1 MKILQIDLKRFLS
14 HYDTSLVFKDDSPYL
29 FVGKN
34 GSGKSSAVKDS
45 ITWALFGESRARGA
59 GDDLIYNA
67 EKTVQVGVVFE
78 VNSQTYRV
86 LRERERGKK
95 TSIQLFKLENSVY
108 KEISNVTASKTQEDI
123 EKILGFNYHLFAVSA
138 CLEQNT
144 RLNFSE
150 LTPKECRDTIMQI
163 LDIDKYNT
171 YEKIVRDRITALERE
186 GSAIIEK
193 VTANKERIKKYGQAE
208 SQIKELNEQ
217 KIGLEVARLVKEE
230 RVNKEKDEITGK
242 IKTLEETINKN
253 QNRVEELRA
262 IYKGKEQESLEIA
275 QIISAAGAETGKLQQ
290 KILKI
295 KKLGNKCPTCELEIA
310 HDHIG
315 AILADATK
323 ELRQQ
328 EAIQAE
334 SNPKFA
340 EIRASIGKIE
350 EEGKALRTIENQAE
364 LKELNKKLIA
374 LTENIEANSYTKSIN
389 KIENEIAELTQQ
401 ATIKNDFDK
410 EIEEDTKKVIAINEL
425 LTQNTIL
432 QQAFGK
438 TGIPAMIISNV
449 TTELEFSINA
459 MLRELTNKNIS
470 VKVSTEKN
478 LKTSNELSDTLEII
492 IRDGILERPYSMYSG
507 GEKYRID
514 MAIRLALSKILA
526 RRNNFMLDTLIIDE
540 PSGLDKEGLASFKDT
555 IIKISKEFKRIFVVS
570 HLTELVEDAQGKF
583 KVVEVHANNGVSTVK
598 IT

>member
-67 EKTVQVGVVFE
+67 EKIVQVGVVFE
-78 VNSQTYRV
+78 VNEQTYRV

-95 TSIQLFKLENSVY
+95 TTIQLFKLDNSVY

-171 YEKIVRDRITALERE
+171 YEKIVRDRITTLDRE
-186 GSAIIEK
+186 ASAIEARIIDSQD
-193 VTANKERIKKYGQAE
+193 RIKKYVSADD
-208 SQIKELNEQ
+208 QIKILKEQ
-217 KIGLEVARLVKEE
+217 KEGFEVAKIVKEE
-230 RVNKEKDEITGK
+230 RVAKEKDEIIVK
-242 IKTLEETINKN
+242 IKELEEVISKN
-253 QNRVEELRA
+253 QARAEELRS
-262 IYKGKEQESLEIA
+262 ICKGKEQESLEIA
-275 QIISAAGAETGKLQQ
+275 QVLSVAGAETGKLQQ
-290 KILKI
+290 KVLKI

-310 HDHIG
+310 SEHIER
-315 AILADATK
+315 ILNDATK
-323 ELRQQ
+323 ELETQQ
-328 EAIQAE
+328 KLQAE
-334 SNPKFA
+334 NNPKFT
-340 EIRASIGKIE
+340 EIRTSIGKIE
-350 EEGKALRTIENQAE
+350 EEGKALRMLENQSA
-364 LKELNKKLIA
+364 LKDLNKRLVA
-374 LTENIEANSYTKSIN
+374 LTENSGVDAYTKLISN
-389 KIENEIAELTQQ
+389 AEKEIAELQQ
-401 ATIKNDFDK
+401 KSEIKNDFNT
-410 EIEEDTKKVIAINEL
+410 EIAKDTLKAVTIREQI
-425 LTQNTIL
+425 TQNTIL

-478 LKTSNELSDTLEII
+478 LKSTNALSDTLEIVV
-492 IRDGILERPYSMYSG
+492 RNGLFERPYSMYSG
-507 GEKYRID
+507 GEKFRID
-514 MAIRLALSKILA
+514 LAIRLALSKILA
-526 RRNNFMLDTLIIDE
+526 RRNNFKLETLVIDE
-540 PSGLDKEGLASFKDT
+540 PASLDKDGLEIFKDT
-555 IIKISKEFKRIFVVS
+555 ITKLSKEFKRIFVIS
-570 HLTELVEDAQGKF
+570 HLSELTDSNENRF
-583 KVVEVHANNGVSTVK
+583 KTVEVVLENGVSRVK
-598 IT
+598 GF

>member
-14 HYDTSLVFKDDSPYL
+14 HYDTSLVFKDDKPYL

-78 VNSQTYRV
+78 VNGQTYRV

-95 TSIQLFKLENSVY
+95 TAIQLFKLENSVY

-171 YEKIVRDRITALERE
+171 YEKIVRDRLTALERE
-186 GSAIIEK
+186 ASAIEAK
-193 VTANKERIKKYGQAE
+193 VVDSQDRIKKYVSADDQ
-208 SQIKELNEQ
+208 
-217 KIGLEVARLVKEE
+217 
-230 RVNKEKDEITGK
+230 
-242 IKTLEETINKN
+242 IKTLKEQKEGFEVVKLIKGERIVKQKSEIEIQIKDLEEIIGKN
-253 QNRVEELRA
+253 QNRADELRSM
-262 IYKGKEQESLEIA
+262 YKGKEQESLEIA
-275 QIISAAGAETGKLQQ
+275 QVISVAGAETGKLQQ
-290 KILKI
+290 KVLKI

-310 HDHIG
+310 TEHI
-315 AILADATK
+315 ASILADATK
-323 ELRQQ
+323 ELEAQQ
-328 EAIQAE
+328 KIQTE

-340 EIRASIGKIE
+340 EIRMSIGKIE
-350 EEGKALRTIENQAE
+350 EEGKALRMLENQSA
-364 LKELNKKLIA
+364 LKDLNKRLIA
-374 LTENIEANSYTKSIN
+374 LAESNEVESYTKLIN
-389 KIENEIAELTQQ
+389 NIEKEIAELQQ
-401 ATIKNDFDK
+401 KSEIKNDFD
-410 EIEEDTKKVIAINEL
+410 IETVKDKQKIAVIREQIA
-425 LTQNTIL
+425 QNMVL

-438 TGIPAMIISNV
+438 TGIPAMIISNI
-449 TTELEFSINA
+449 TNELEFSINA
-459 MLRELTNKNIS
+459 MLRELTSKNIS

-478 LKTSNELSDTLEII
+478 LKSKDELSDTLEIV
-492 IRDGILERPYSMYSG
+492 IRDGVLERPYSMYSG

-570 HLTELVEDAQGKF
+570 HLSELVEDAQGQF
-583 KVVEVHANNGVSTVK
+583 KVVEVSASNGVSTVK